1 MIAPLCY
8 RRIILIDDFIPPTLL
23 RNPHFM
29 TLAAAYWP
37 RSFPLLSVPS
47 PRNFEVEPGSSIR
60 GDCHW
65 QPEPAKCPAMILV
78 HGLEGSSDSNY
89 MWGTAEKAFAAGF
102 NVVRL
107 NQRNCGG
114 TESLTPTL
122 YNSGLSGDY
131 RAMVKELIERDGLSE
146 IFAVGFSMGGNLVM
160 KMAGDMGL
168 NAPAELRG
176 VMAICP
182 SLNLASCADAVGA
195 PRNFIYQWH
204 FVKRLKNRMRY
215 KASLYPDLYVLP
227 EMGGIRSVRAF
238 DDAVT
243 AKYCGFES
251 AADYYAK
258 SSASRVAAEIRVPT
272 LVLISQDDP
281 MIPIEP
287 FRDPALLHN
296 PNIQV
301 LETRYGGH
309 CAYISKRGGAERF
322 WAETK
327 IVEFCSDHRKK
338 V

>member
-1 MIAPLCY
+1 VYNPK
-8 RRIILIDDFIPPTLL
+8 IILIDDFTPPNLL

-37 RSFPLLSVPS
+37 RTFPQLSAPT

-65 QPEPAKCPAMILV
+65 QPDPKECPAMILV

-89 MWGTAEKAFAAGF
+89 MRGTAEKAFIAGF
-102 NVVRL
+102 SVVRL

-114 TESLTPTL
+114 SEKLTPTL
-122 YNSGLSGDY
+122 YNSGLSGDCC
-131 RAMVKELIERDGLSE
+131 AVVKELIERDSLSE
-146 IFAVGFSMGGNLVM
+146 ILAVGFSMGGNLVM
-160 KMAGDMGL
+160 KMAGDMGPH
-168 NAPAELRG
+168 APPELRG

-204 FVKRLKNRMRY
+204 FVKRLKGRMRY
-215 KASLYPDLYVLP
+215 KASLYPHLYVVDG
-227 EMGGIRSVRAF
+227 MRGIRSVRAF
-238 DDAVT
+238 DDAIT

-251 AADYYAK
+251 ADDYYAR

-287 FRDPALLHN
+287 FRDPALLGN
-296 PNIQV
+296 PNIEV

-309 CAYISKRGGAERF
+309 CAYISKSAGPQRF

-327 IVEFCSDHRKK
+327 IMEFCSAHRKNA
-338 V
+338 

>member
-1 MIAPLCY
+1 VCY
-8 RRIILIDDFIPPTLL
+8 RRIILIDDFTPPKLL

-37 RSFPLLSVPS
+37 RSFPLLSAPT
-47 PRNFEVEPGSSIR
+47 PRNFQVEPGSHIR

-65 QPEPAKCPAMILV
+65 QPDAKKCPAMILV

-89 MWGTAEKAFAAGF
+89 MAGTAEKAFTAGF

-107 NQRNCGG
+107 NQRNCGA
-114 TESLTPTL
+114 TENLTPTL

-131 RAMVKELIERDGLSE
+131 RAVVRELIERDGLSE
-146 IFAVGFSMGGNLVM
+146 IFAVGFSMGGNLVL
-160 KMAGDMGL
+160 KMAGDMGT

-182 SLNLASCADAVGA
+182 SLNLASCADAVAA

-204 FVKRLKNRMRY
+204 FVKRLKGRMRY
-215 KASLYPDLYVLP
+215 KASLYPDLYVVDG
-227 EMGGIRSVRAF
+227 MRGIRTVRGF
-238 DDAVT
+238 DDAIT

-258 SSASRVAAEIRVPT
+258 SSAGRVAAEIRVPT

-287 FRDPALLHN
+287 FRDPALLGN
-296 PNIQV
+296 PNIHV

-309 CAYISKRGGAERF
+309 CAYISKSGPERF
-322 WAETK
+322 WAEMR
-327 IVEFCSDHRKK
+327 IVQFCSGHRKNA
-338 V
+338 

>member
-1 MIAPLCY
+1 VY
-8 RRIILIDDFIPPTLL
+8 NHGIILIDDFIPPTLL

-37 RSFPLLSVPS
+37 RSFPRLGAPT
-47 PRNFEVEPGSSIR
+47 PRLFEVEPGSSIR

-65 QPEPAKCPAMILV
+65 QPDPKTCPGMILV

-89 MWGTAEKAFAAGF
+89 MLGTAEKAFVAGF

-114 TESLTPTL
+114 TEKLTPTL

-131 RAMVKELIERDGLSE
+131 RAVVKELIERDGLSE
-146 IFAVGFSMGGNLVM
+146 IFAVGFSMGGNLVL
-160 KMAGDMGL
+160 KMAGDMGAD
-168 NAPAELRG
+168 APAQLRG

-204 FVKRLKNRMRY
+204 FVKRLKGRMRY
-215 KASLYPDLYVLP
+215 KASLYPDLYVVDG
-227 EMGGIRSVRAF
+227 MRGIRSVRKF
-238 DDAVT
+238 DDAIT

-258 SSASRVAAEIRVPT
+258 SSASRVAAAIRVPA

-287 FRDPALLHN
+287 FRDPALLGN
-296 PNIQV
+296 PSIQV

-309 CAYISKRGGAERF
+309 CAYIAKGDRPDRF

-327 IVEFCSDHRKK
+327 IVEFCSEHRRKA
-338 V
+338 

>member
-1 MIAPLCY
+1 MCY
-8 RRIILIDDFIPPTLL
+8 RRIILIDDFTPPKLL

-37 RSFPLLSVPS
+37 RSFPLLSAPT
-47 PRNFEVEPGSSIR
+47 PRNFQVEPGSHIR

-65 QPEPAKCPAMILV
+65 QPDAKKCPAMILV

-89 MWGTAEKAFAAGF
+89 MAGTAEKAFTAGF

-107 NQRNCGG
+107 NQRNCGA
-114 TESLTPTL
+114 TENLTPTL

-131 RAMVKELIERDGLSE
+131 RAVVRELIERDGLSE
-146 IFAVGFSMGGNLVM
+146 IFAVGFSMGGNLVL
-160 KMAGDMGL
+160 KMAGDMGT

-182 SLNLASCADAVGA
+182 SLNLASCADAVAA

-204 FVKRLKNRMRY
+204 FVKRLKGRMRY
-215 KASLYPDLYVLP
+215 KASLYPDLYVVDG
-227 EMGGIRSVRAF
+227 MRGIRTVRGF
-238 DDAVT
+238 DDAIT

-258 SSASRVAAEIRVPT
+258 SSAGRVAAEIRVPT

-287 FRDPALLHN
+287 FRDPALLGN
-296 PNIQV
+296 PNIHV

-309 CAYISKRGGAERF
+309 CAYISKSGGPERF
-322 WAETK
+322 WAEMR
-327 IVEFCSDHRKK
+327 IVQFCSGHRKNA
-338 V
+338 

>member
-1 MIAPLCY
+1 MYNIGIA
-8 RRIILIDDFIPPTLL
+8 LIDDFVPPNLL

-29 TLAAAYWP
+29 TLAAAYWQRTFP
-37 RSFPLLSVPS
+37 RLSAPN

-65 QPEPAKCPAMILV
+65 QPDPKKCPAIILV

-89 MWGTAEKAFAAGF
+89 MRGTAEKAFAAGF

-114 TESLTPTL
+114 TEKLTPTL

-131 RAMVKELIERDGLSE
+131 RAVVEELIERDGLSE

-160 KMAGDMGL
+160 KMAGDMGTD
-168 NAPAELRG
+168 APAELRG

-182 SLNLASCADAVGA
+182 SLNLASCADAVAA

-204 FVKRLKNRMRY
+204 FVKRLKGRMRY
-215 KASLYPDLYVLP
+215 KAGLYPDLYVVDG
-227 EMGGIRSVRAF
+227 MRGIRSVREF
-238 DDAVT
+238 DDAIT

-251 AADYYAK
+251 ADDYYTR
-258 SSASRVAAEIRVPT
+258 SSAIRVAPEIRVPT

-287 FRDPALLHN
+287 FRDSALLGN

-301 LETRYGGH
+301 FETRYGGH
-309 CAYISKRGGAERF
+309 CAYISKNAGLERF

-327 IVEFCSDHRKK
+327 IVEFCSAHRNNA
-338 V
+338 